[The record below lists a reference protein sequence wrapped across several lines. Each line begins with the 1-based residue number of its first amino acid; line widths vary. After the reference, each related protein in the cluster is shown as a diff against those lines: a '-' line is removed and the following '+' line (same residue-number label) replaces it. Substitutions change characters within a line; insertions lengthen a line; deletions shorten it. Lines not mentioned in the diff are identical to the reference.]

1 MEPAA
6 EPPHHQRL
14 EQLER
19 AVQEIEALEA
29 IYGFEP
35 GGFTVHSEAEL
46 LAARTVLDD
55 VAFSGGSAPAA
66 AAAGAS
72 QQLEVE
78 LQISL
83 DDVLNAPR
91 ARLRCRLPPGYPD
104 TAASVSAVS
113 IAGLHRTAADGLS
126 IKLSEKALALAGDE
140 AVMELVQN
148 LQEIAPAAF
157 EAAASDSHQGT
168 SSTGGAGAA
177 ATRGDRIVPTGMG
190 RRWIWAHHIKDT

>member
-1 MEPAA
+1 MYYAVHCWRSSLSALMEPAA

-104 TAASVSAVS
+104 TAASVTVS
-113 IAGLHRTAADGLS
+113 IAGLHRTAADGLTARVFRRCAS
-126 IKLSEKALALAGDE
+126 GGGGRATSSRI
-140 AVMELVQN
+140 M
-148 LQEIAPAAF
+148 AA
-157 EAAASDSHQGT
+157 EQGVGMAACGSADLWISGT
-168 SSTGGAGAA
+168 S
-177 ATRGDRIVPTGMG
+177 
-190 RRWIWAHHIKDT
+190 

>member
-104 TAASVSAVS
+104 TAASVSVS

-148 LQEIAPAAF
+148 LQELCSIRGCRVRLAPRHQQHRWRRSCCDTWR
-157 EAAASDSHQGT
+157 SDSAHRDGEAVDL
-168 SSTGGAGAA
+168 GA
-177 ATRGDRIVPTGMG
+177 P
-190 RRWIWAHHIKDT
+190 H